1 MGFGNNGEGVMGL
14 HCESLPCPLLA
25 SDLGTGHHSCLCVS
39 FSVTPMAQDLVLPG
53 LDTLPLCVACSVC
66 RKYFLDH
73 ITSHHV
79 AFNVKVQH

>member
-1 MGFGNNGEGVMGL
+1 MERGSWACTVSPYL
-14 HCESLPCPLLA
+14 VPYLPVIWGQVITPI
-25 SDLGTGHHSCLCVS
+25 CVS
-39 FSVTPMAQDLVLPG
+39 VSLSVTPMAQDLVLPG